1 MKNLNQE
8 SVAIL
13 AGVSLEYGVDLVM
26 TFPSSVNIAK
36 FKTYLDGLRSKY
48 FFEDICIYMDNLA
61 VHRSRIIKERLDEL
75 SIAYVYNPPY
85 SPEFNGIETVFSI
98 FKTRFKKKRLQ
109 YVQQGKEM
117 EMEKEIQIEF
127 DNIKVL

>member
-1 MKNLNQE
+1 
-8 SVAIL
+8 
-13 AGVSLEYGVDLVM
+13 
-26 TFPSSVNIAK
+26 
-36 FKTYLDGLRSKY
+36 
-48 FFEDICIYMDNLA
+48 MDNLA

-109 YVQQGKEM
+109 YIQQGKEM

-127 DNIKVL
+127 DSIKVL